1 MHFLIMLRITADK
14 IFIFILLLTSVTAF
28 GQNSAP
34 SRTVEPKTGSIKF
47 TAQVKIGEN
56 NEKLSRKRFYLIR
69 GSRQQHAE
77 LLKQIAE
84 TNVVSRACYYADL
97 RRRGQKISDE
107 YVCWLKKN
115 DCESAYCREM
125 KNTEEALSVPE
136 FASAYRQSLRE
147 YKQPTLALKW
157 ITTNLPDE
165 IRNGYYEQQKTV
177 LDKLITLAKRAG
189 QEATKA
195 KKGSARSGDGFQSI
209 MTDRLGNTYF
219 LDIDVVPPEN
229 EKTETY
235 LITNLLPTVFGDTS
249 YLWTCEIEIDPEK
262 PQSSFV
268 LRNEIGKKKCE
279 IVINKQTKVCD
290 LPDCGRSADGS
301 SASSADAREKP
312 SH

>member
-1 MHFLIMLRITADK
+1 MPRIIADN
-14 IFIFILLLTSVTAF
+14 IFIAVFTVLLTSLAAF

-34 SRTVEPKTGSIKF
+34 SSPAVEAKTGSIKF
-47 TAQVKIGEN
+47 TAQVKIGES
-56 NEKLSRKRFYLIR
+56 NEKLGRKRFYLIR
-69 GSRQQHAE
+69 GSRQQHAD

-84 TNVVSRACYYADL
+84 TNVVSRDCYYADL

-115 DCESAYCREM
+115 DCESAYCREI
-125 KNTEEALSVPE
+125 KTKEEALTVPE
-136 FASAYRQSLRE
+136 FAAAYRQSLRE
-147 YKQPTLALKW
+147 YKQSTLALKW

-189 QEATKA
+189 QEATKT

-209 MTDRLGNTYF
+209 MTDRIGNAYF
-219 LDIDVVPPEN
+219 LDIDIVPPEN

-235 LITNLLPTVFGDTS
+235 LITNLMPTVFGDTS

-268 LRNEIGKKKCE
+268 LKNEIGKKKCE
-279 IVINKQTKVCD
+279 IVMKKQTEVCD
-290 LPDCGRSADGS
+290 LPDCGGSADGS
-301 SASSADAREKP
+301 SASSAEAREKP
-312 SH
+312 LL

>member
-1 MHFLIMLRITADK
+1 MPRLTADK
-14 IFIFILLLTSVTAF
+14 IFILIVLLTSLAAF

-34 SRTVEPKTGSIKF
+34 SPGVEAKTGSIKF

-56 NEKLSRKRFYLIR
+56 IEKLGRKRFYLIR

-84 TNVVSRACYYADL
+84 INVVSRDCYYADL

-107 YVCWLKKN
+107 YVCWLKKH
-115 DCESAYCREM
+115 DCESAYCREI
-125 KNTEEALSVPE
+125 KNKEEALNVPE
-136 FASAYRQSLRE
+136 FAAAYRQSLRE
-147 YKQPTLALKW
+147 YKQTALALKW

-177 LDKLITLAKRAG
+177 LDKAIVLAKRAG

-209 MTDRLGNTYF
+209 MTDRIGNAYF

-229 EKTETY
+229 QKTETY
-235 LITNLLPTVFGDTS
+235 LITNLIPTVFGDTS

-268 LRNEIGKKKCE
+268 LKNEIGKKKCE
-279 IVINKQTKVCD
+279 IVMKKQTEICD
-290 LPDCGRSADGS
+290 LPDCGKTT
-301 SASSADAREKP
+301 EIP
-312 SH
+312 SESK